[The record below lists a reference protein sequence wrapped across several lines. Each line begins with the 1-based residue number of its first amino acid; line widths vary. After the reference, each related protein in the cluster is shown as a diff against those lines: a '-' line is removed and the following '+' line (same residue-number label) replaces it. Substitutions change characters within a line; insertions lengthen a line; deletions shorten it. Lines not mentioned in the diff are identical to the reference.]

1 LQRWVHHHLALGM
14 ARSKAFEDGGKLI
27 ERDAA
32 TDQLPQPR
40 VAAGTLRDRDADVFT
55 PAQLARIHRMYRW
68 RTIIGP
74 SYRAD
79 MWAELEKDAKPT
91 AELARRAYGSFATA
105 WKVRKDWNIL
115 HAN

>member
-1 LQRWVHHHLALGM
+1 VRTAGSLRAIDCEVARRLLRFSLSLHLFLWP
-14 ARSKAFEDGGKLI
+14 
-27 ERDAA
+27 
-32 TDQLPQPR
+32 PQPR